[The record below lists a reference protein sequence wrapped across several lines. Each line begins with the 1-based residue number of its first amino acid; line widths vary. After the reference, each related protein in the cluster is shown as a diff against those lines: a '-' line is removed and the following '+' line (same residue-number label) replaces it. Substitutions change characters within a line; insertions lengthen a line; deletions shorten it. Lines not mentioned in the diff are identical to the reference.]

1 MKSIN
6 ETVVVAY
13 GRSPVTKA
21 TRGVLASVPPTQL
34 GAQVLQGVLQ
44 RVDKLLPK
52 MIDDIIVGSAVPEE
66 YQGYNLGKAVAK
78 RAGLP
83 DTVPGQTINRFCSSG
98 LQSIA
103 HGANAIMAGQAE
115 VIVAGGIEC
124 TSWCPMTVV
133 DFSALDTYLFRHRP
147 AIYTGMGMTAEI
159 VVEKAKAMLGMEI
172 TREAMDRFALR
183 SHQRASRAQKNGEF
197 KKEIVPVT
205 YTDRQ
210 GESHVLADDDC
221 IRHNASYEALADL
234 APAFKEGGTVTA
246 GNSSPTNDGAA
257 FVVLMSAAKAREL
270 QIRPIATFRGFA
282 VAGCNPAVMGLG
294 PIYAIPKLLGRL
306 SMKPSDFDVVE
317 LNEAFAAQAI
327 PCIAK
332 VGLDENVVN
341 PRGGAIALGHPL
353 GATGAILTCK
363 ALSYLQDSGRTLGL
377 VSMCIGGGM
386 GAASVFEM
394 AG

>member
-1 MKSIN
+1 MKSMN
-6 ETVVVAY
+6 QAVVVAY

-21 TRGVLASVPPTQL
+21 TRGALASVPPTQL

-44 RVDKLLPK
+44 RVDELPPN
-52 MIDDIIVGSAVPEE
+52 MIDDIIVGCAVPEE
-66 YQGYNLGKAVAK
+66 YQGYNLARAVAK

-83 DTVPGQTINRFCSSG
+83 GTVPGQTINRFCSSG

-124 TSWCPMTVV
+124 TSWCPMTVI

-147 AIYTGMGMTAEI
+147 AVYTGMGMTAEI
-159 VVEKAKAMLGMEI
+159 VVERAKAMLGIEI
-172 TREAMDRFALR
+172 TRDAMDRFALR

-197 KKEIVPVT
+197 RKEIVPVT

-210 GESHVLADDDC
+210 GESHVLADDDG

-257 FVVLMSAAKAREL
+257 FVVLMSAAKARAL
-270 QIRPIATFRGFA
+270 GIRALARFRGFA
-282 VAGCNPAVMGLG
+282 VAGCNPTVMGLG

-327 PCIAK
+327 PCIQK

-363 ALSYLQDSGRTLGL
+363 ALSYLEDSGGALGL

-386 GAASVFEM
+386 GAASAFEM